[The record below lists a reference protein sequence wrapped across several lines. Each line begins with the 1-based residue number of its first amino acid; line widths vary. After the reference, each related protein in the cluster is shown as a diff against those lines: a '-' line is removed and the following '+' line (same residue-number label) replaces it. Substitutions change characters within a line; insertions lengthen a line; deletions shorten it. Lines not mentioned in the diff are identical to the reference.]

1 MESADIIFSMEK
13 VQKEFLK
20 LFFPK
25 FDDKNFLL
33 GAWPAKETR
42 KSDIKDPMGS
52 TLKTYKQVYK
62 IINEHIDRIIPEIRE
77 YYY

>member
-1 MESADIIFSMEK
+1 
-13 VQKEFLK
+13 
-20 LFFPK
+20 
-25 FDDKNFLL
+25 DKSFLL
-33 GAWPAKETR
+33 GAWPMKETR
-42 KSDIKDPMGS
+42 KCDIKDPMGS